1 MAAVIEKPL
10 EQKKARVEEANVLI
24 EGLDEVT
31 RKAVYIAT
39 KMFLAQR
46 DTADSVERSLL
57 ENDRRKKANREGENT
72 E

>member
-46 DTADSVERSLL
+46 DTEDSVESN
-57 ENDRRKKANREGENT
+57 EGGKKDVY
-72 E
+72 